1 MGRAAR
7 NNPTAIMA
15 KNGELPPKPKKMS
28 KREADRLLYAKIQE
42 KLYKPII
49 DATIKMQLK
58 DEE

>member
-15 KNGELPPKPKKMS
+15 KNGELPPKPKKIS
-28 KREADRLLYAKIQE
+28 KRESDRLIYAKIQE
-42 KLYKPII
+42 MLYKSII
-49 DATIKMQLK
+49 DASIKMQLK